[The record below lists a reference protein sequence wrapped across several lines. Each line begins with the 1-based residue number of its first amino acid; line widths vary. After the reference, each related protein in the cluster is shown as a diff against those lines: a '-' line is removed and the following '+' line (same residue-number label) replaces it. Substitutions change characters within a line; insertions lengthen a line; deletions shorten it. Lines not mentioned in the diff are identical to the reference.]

1 MVFFFFEKT
10 ALCSIMFIGYRK
22 RDVMKII
29 SINAG
34 SSSLKFSLFEMDNET
49 VIASGLFE
57 RIGIE
62 GSKYTIKFNGEK
74 ISQEVDLPTH
84 VDAVNILLDKLTDL
98 NIISSLDEI
107 HGVGHRIV
115 QGKDI
120 FKESVI
126 VTDEVME
133 KLETIKGFAPL
144 HNPANMLGIEAFRK
158 VMPNTP
164 MVAVFDT
171 AFHQTMDK
179 TTFLYPVPY
188 SWYEDYGVR
197 KYGAHGTS
205 HRYIAETVKELLGKD
220 EFRLISC
227 HIGNGGSITAIKD
240 GKCVDTSM
248 GFTPLAGIMMGT
260 RSGDVDPSI
269 IPYVME
275 QEGKN
280 ASEIIDDLNK
290 RSGLFGMSEYSSDMR
305 DVLEKCDLQDEKAIV
320 ARDKYVR
327 RVVDYIA
334 QYYVLLG
341 GADVIVFT
349 AGVGEN
355 SIPVRRQICEE
366 LACLGVKID
375 LDLNNKRGELVK
387 ISSDD
392 SSIAVYVI
400 PTDEEL
406 MIARDTLHLINR

>member
-1 MVFFFFEKT
+1 
-10 ALCSIMFIGYRK
+10 
-22 RDVMKII
+22 MKII

-34 SSSLKFSLFEMDNET
+34 SSSLKFSLFDMNDES

-57 RIGIE
+57 RIGID
-62 GSKYTIKFNGEK
+62 GSRYTIKFHGEK
-74 ISQEVDLPTH
+74 ITQEVELPTH

-115 QGKDI
+115 QGKDV
-120 FKESVI
+120 FKESVLI
-126 VTDEVME
+126 NDDVME
-133 KLETIKGFAPL
+133 KLEAIKGFAPL

-158 VMPNTP
+158 VLPNVP

-179 TTFLYPVPY
+179 TTYLYPVPY

-205 HRYIAETVKELLGKD
+205 HRYIAECVKQILGKD

-240 GKCVDTSM
+240 GKCIDTSM

-260 RSGDVDPSI
+260 RSGDIDPSI

-290 RSGLFGMSEYSSDMR
+290 CSGLFGMSEYSSDMR
-305 DVLEKCDLQDEKAIV
+305 DILARCDEQDEKAIV

-341 GADVIVFT
+341 GADIIVFT

-366 LACLGVKID
+366 LACLGIKID
-375 LDLNNKRGELVK
+375 VELNNKRGEMVK
-387 ISSDD
+387 ISTDD
-392 SSIAVYVI
+392 SDVLVYVI

-406 MIARDTLHLINR
+406 MIARDTLHLIDR

>member
-1 MVFFFFEKT
+1 
-10 ALCSIMFIGYRK
+10 
-22 RDVMKII
+22 MKII

-34 SSSLKFSLFEMDNET
+34 SSSLKFSLFDMSDES

-62 GSKYTIKFNGEK
+62 GSNYTIKFNGEK
-74 ISQEVDLPTH
+74 ITQEVELPTH

-115 QGKDI
+115 QGKDV
-120 FKESVI
+120 FDQSVI
-126 VTDEVME
+126 ITDEVME
-133 KLETIKGFAPL
+133 KLDAIKGFAPL

-158 VMPNTP
+158 VLPNVP

-171 AFHQTMDK
+171 SFHQTMDK
-179 TTFLYPVPY
+179 TTYLYPVPY
-188 SWYEDYGVR
+188 SWYRDYGVR

-220 EFRLISC
+220 DVRLISC
-227 HIGNGGSITAIKD
+227 HIGNGGSITAVKD

-260 RSGDVDPSI
+260 RSGDIDPSI

-305 DVLEKCDLQDEKAIV
+305 DILERCNSQDEKAII

-327 RVVDYIA
+327 RIVDYIA

-366 LACLGVKID
+366 LSCLGVKID
-375 LDLNNKRGELVK
+375 LDLNNKSGELVK
-387 ISSDD
+387 ISTDD
-392 SSIAVYVI
+392 SKILVYVI
-400 PTDEEL
+400 PTNEEL

>member
-1 MVFFFFEKT
+1 
-10 ALCSIMFIGYRK
+10 
-22 RDVMKII
+22 MKII

-34 SSSLKFSLFEMDNET
+34 SSSLKFSLFNMDDEA

-62 GSKYTIKFNGEK
+62 GSNYTIKFNGEK
-74 ISQEVDLPTH
+74 ITQEVELATH

-107 HGVGHRIV
+107 NGVGHRIV

-120 FKESVI
+120 FTESV
-126 VTDEVME
+126 VVNDDVME
-133 KLETIKGFAPL
+133 KLEAIKGFAPL

-158 VMPNTP
+158 VLPNVP

-179 TTFLYPVPY
+179 STYLYPVPY
-188 SWYEDYGVR
+188 SWYTDYGVR

-205 HRYIAETVKELLGKD
+205 HRYIAETVKNLLGKQ

-260 RSGDVDPSI
+260 RSGDIDPSI

-280 ASEIIDDLNK
+280 ASEVVDDLNK
-290 RSGLFGMSEYSSDMR
+290 RSGLYGMSEYSSDMR
-305 DVLEKCDLQDEKAIV
+305 DILEKCDEQDEKAIV
-320 ARDKYVR
+320 ARNKYVR

-375 LDLNNKRGELVK
+375 LDKNNIRSEVVK
-387 ISSDD
+387 ISTDD
-392 SSIAVYVI
+392 SSIEVYVI

-406 MIARDTLHLINR
+406 MIARDTLRLINR